1 MNKEQ
6 FYKEYYGNSVI
17 RDLVKEQFK
26 DAAFAVGSG
35 LIEAP
40 QNGAPATKPA
50 CR

>member
-1 MNKEQ
+1 MIKEQ

-35 LIEAP
+35 PLLKEFYRRCFLYIL
-40 QNGAPATKPA
+40 GS
-50 CR
+50 